1 MKKTFFLMIALG
13 AIGIVGVGTS
23 NNAHADEVS
32 TDSSTI
38 VQAESVLDES
48 VFGGSTNEGH
58 SITKRDKGD
67 NPYNRPKRKH
77 PNKLSNPGKFE
88 KCVAQGV
95 TGAALTGGSPL
106 GFLGGVGQCMLWQK

>member
-48 VFGGSTNEGH
+48 
-58 SITKRDKGD
+58 DKGD